1 MTGEKQLEWVQ
12 RQIVAQAEDELLSC
26 LRSACIITVQSADG
40 IERCC
45 LPITRQEKTVAAISV
60 VSKSLDSSAQVM
72 LYAFCR
78 IFENYLVILHES
90 ERDKLTGQLNR

>member
-1 MTGEKQLEWVQ
+1 MGTTT
-12 RQIVAQAEDELLSC
+12 IVAQPEDELLSC

-40 IERCC
+40 IERRW

-72 LYAFCR
+72 LNAFFR
-78 IFENYLVILHES
+78 IFENYLVILHEKRKRQINGS
-90 ERDKLTGQLNR
+90 VK